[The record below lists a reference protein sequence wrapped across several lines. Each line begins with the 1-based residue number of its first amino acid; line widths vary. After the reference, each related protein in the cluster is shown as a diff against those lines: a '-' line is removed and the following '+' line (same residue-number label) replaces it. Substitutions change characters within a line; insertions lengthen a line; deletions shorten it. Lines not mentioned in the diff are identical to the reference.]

1 MALLLSCMHM
11 KKRQLARA
19 LLIVQPAT
27 LAGWHQAI
35 VGRHWTY
42 RQQRRPSRPRTGP
55 ETERLVLRIAR
66 ENPKWGYGKIAGEM
80 RKLGYKR
87 FGRSTV
93 KRILER
99 HGAIAGL
106 PRAGASAGTHRAELA
121 RFPLALRPVHLGLR
135 LLHRD
140 DSNAAHLLRPLLH
153 RDRHAQDRALEC
165 VRASGRRLGPNP
177 KVVRNHYLDECWWC
191 GTAY

>member
-1 MALLLSCMHM
+1 MKM

-35 VGRHWTY
+35 VARHWTY
-42 RQQRRPSRPRTGP
+42 RQKRQPGRPRTDP
-55 ETERLVLRIAR
+55 ATERLVLRIAR

-99 HGAIAGL
+99 HGLTPRPEHTGL
-106 PRAGASAGTHRAELA
+106 SWHDFLSHYGEFIWACDFFTVTTAT
-121 RFPLALRPVHLGLR
+121 LRTYYVLFVIDIGSRKIR
-135 LLHRD
+135 LCNVTEHPGE
-140 DSNAAHLLRPLLH
+140 AWVI
-153 RDRHAQDRALEC
+153 QQF
-165 VRASGRRLGPNP
+165 
-177 KVVRNHYLDECWWC
+177 RNLV
-191 GTAY
+191 T